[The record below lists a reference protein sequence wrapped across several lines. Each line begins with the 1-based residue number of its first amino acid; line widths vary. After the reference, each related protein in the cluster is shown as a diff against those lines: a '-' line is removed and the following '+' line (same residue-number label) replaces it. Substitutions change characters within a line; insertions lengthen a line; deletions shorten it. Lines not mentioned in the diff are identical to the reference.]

1 MDWLFN
7 AQIRGAG
14 RACSKHW
21 EIIGKWFSVGL
32 FLAWLMSSKYLFLES
47 EKWFCWTQTDPDDRK
62 TRNRKWILIYF
73 ECDSQIGLP
82 LSQRDERNTISS
94 FCCEEKRTR
103 QVWRE
108 EHSPRDFY
116 PRDNNMKIPPPL
128 FSSWWLVLVCS
139 CQYEECIDFSQELS
153 GKGILRTV
161 LHKSLIFLTKH
172 PRTVE
177 WRM

>member
-32 FLAWLMSSKYLFLES
+32 FLAWLMCSKHLYLES
-47 EKWFCWTQTDPDDRK
+47 EKWFWWTQTQTERHGIK
-62 TRNRKWILIYF
+62 NELNFIFWMWF
-73 ECDSQIGLP
+73 SNQFA
-82 LSQRDERNTISS
+82 SQREERNTISS
-94 FCCEEKRTR
+94 FYCGEKRTR

-108 EHSPRDFY
+108 EHSPLDFY

-128 FSSWWLVLVCS
+128 SSSWWLVLVCS
-139 CQYEECIDFSQELS
+139 CQDEECIDFSQELS

-172 PRTVE
+172 PSTVD